1 MVRHTG
7 EKPPT
12 GKKSFPYRGTPSST
26 VVVQG
31 QATTASIDE
40 NVAAPETV
48 NPQDEDDI
56 DLPREMAM
64 DEQDRDSKLKFPGI
78 AVHAENI
85 RISQTE
91 IKEES
96 GANNYESDTIL
107 CRTTEKPYSCSLCQK
122 SFLKNYSLTYHM
134 RTHTKEKPFTCTL
147 CTQQFSTQSNLSRHM
162 RCHTG
167 EKPFSC
173 GICNKLF
180 SQNCEMKSHMRSHT
194 GEKPF
199 LCSHCDKSYA
209 NKSFFKM
216 HVRKHISAISYIV
229 SPKEATK
236 DGPYKVTVDESYS
249 VLPNEATEDESY
261 SVSPKEATEDESY
274 SVLPTKATED
284 ESYSV

>member
-1 MVRHTG
+1 MHHTG
-7 EKPPT
+7 EKT
-12 GKKSFPYRGTPSST
+12 TSRKSFPHRGTYSSNR
-26 VVVQG
+26 VVQG

-147 CTQQFSTQSNLSRHM
+147 CTQQFSIFIIMQCITYKGNSR
-162 RCHTG
+162 
-167 EKPFSC
+167 
-173 GICNKLF
+173 
-180 SQNCEMKSHMRSHT
+180 
-194 GEKPF
+194 
-199 LCSHCDKSYA
+199 
-209 NKSFFKM
+209 
-216 HVRKHISAISYIV
+216 
-229 SPKEATK
+229 
-236 DGPYKVTVDESYS
+236 
-249 VLPNEATEDESY
+249 
-261 SVSPKEATEDESY
+261 
-274 SVLPTKATED
+274 
-284 ESYSV
+284 

>member
-1 MVRHTG
+1 MHHTR
-7 EKPPT
+7 ENST
-12 GKKSFPYRGTPSST
+12 GRKLFPYGGTANST
-26 VVVQG
+26 VVAQG
-31 QATTASIDE
+31 PATTDRIDKS
-40 NVAAPETV
+40 AAGPEKVTLH
-48 NPQDEDDI
+48 DEEDI
-56 DLPREMAM
+56 ESPRM
-64 DEQDRDSKLKFPGI
+64 SK
-78 AVHAENI
+78 AEF
-85 RISQTE
+85 
-91 IKEES
+91 KEEADTES

-107 CRTTEKPYSCSLCQK
+107 GRATEKPYSCSICQK
-122 SFLKNYSLTYHM
+122 SFSQNYSLTYHM

-147 CTQQFSTQSNLSRHM
+147 CTQKFSTQSNLSRHM

-249 VLPNEATEDESY
+249 VLPNVATEDESY
-261 SVSPKEATEDESY
+261 SV
-274 SVLPTKATED
+274 
-284 ESYSV
+284 